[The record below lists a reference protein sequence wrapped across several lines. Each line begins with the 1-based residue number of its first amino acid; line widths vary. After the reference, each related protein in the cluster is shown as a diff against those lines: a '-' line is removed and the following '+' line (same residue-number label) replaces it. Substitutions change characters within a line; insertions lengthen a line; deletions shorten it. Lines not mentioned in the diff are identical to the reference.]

1 MATDETN
8 AQAQSEM
15 PSAPRWAHLALIS
28 CFVLLIAVVG
38 VVQVGTELTTG
49 QPVQELDVFKGP
61 LKLEHLQ
68 SYERAV
74 EDSSVV
80 AEAVR
85 KRCQWATLLAFG
97 SGTQKAVVGR
107 DRTLF
112 FRPSI
117 DAVIAPGFMADPNQ
131 EGHAVPAIVGFRDG
145 LKSLG
150 IELVVLVVPGKQTVY
165 PEWLSRRCDPADAP
179 PTNRD
184 MRLFLDELDRR
195 GVSVVDPTAALWQ
208 AKPTGE
214 MYLRH
219 DTHWTPQGL
228 DAVAD
233 ELVRQLPS
241 VQGTSRALR
250 AVPTR
255 VTSRGDLYDMLKLA
269 DLSTPFEPQD
279 VTIQRAVDAETG
291 EPIEADVG
299 APIVLLGDSFTN
311 IYSVPGMGWGD
322 HAGLGEQLALRLG
335 QSIDVIAQNDGGVNT
350 VRATLCRQSDRL
362 RGKKLVIWQ
371 FAARDLVVSSGE
383 WKQIDPDVTQP
394 TRAADAPDVTTD
406 APTEEPEPAPEEEP
420 AVEAPEPPFEPEE
433 PAPTPSPPTTEPS
446 EPEPVPAEVSA
457 DEPTEAP
464 AEAPGHPAVI
474 GRIEI
479 VSHVPDPSSVPYRN
493 CVTFI
498 KYSVEAVESG
508 EYAGAELLAVFWGM
522 RDAVLQ
528 PAARFAVGQ
537 RHRLT
542 LQPFSEQKELQRA
555 MQADDTDE
563 YTLTPYWVVSYAEP

>member
-1 MATDETN
+1 MATDEAN
-8 AQAQSEM
+8 AQAQSETSS
-15 PSAPRWAHLALIS
+15 PPKWAHLALIS

-38 VVQVGTELTTG
+38 VVQVSTELTTG

-61 LKLEHLQ
+61 LALEHLQ

-74 EDSSVV
+74 EDNSVV

-85 KRCQWATLLAFG
+85 KRCQWLTLLAFG

-117 DAVIAPGFMADPNQ
+117 DAVVAPGFMADSAQ
-131 EGHAVPAIVGFRDG
+131 EGHPLPAIVGFRDG

-150 IELVVLVVPGKQTVY
+150 IELVVLVVPGKQTIY
-165 PEWLSRRCDPADAP
+165 PEWLSRRCDPADTP

-184 MRLFLDELDRR
+184 MRLFLDELKRR
-195 GVSVVDPTAALWQ
+195 GVPVVDPTAALWQ
-208 AKPTGE
+208 AKSTAE

-219 DTHWTPQGL
+219 DTHWTPDGL

-233 ELVRQLPS
+233 DVVRQLPS
-241 VQGTSRALR
+241 VQGTGRNLR
-250 AVPTR
+250 AVPEH
-255 VTSRGDLYDMLKLA
+255 VTSRGDLYDMLKLP
-269 DLSTPFEPQD
+269 DLPTPFEPQE
-279 VTIQRAVDAETG
+279 VTIRRVVNAETG
-291 EPIEADVG
+291 EPMETDAD

-311 IYSVPGMGWGD
+311 IYSVPDMGWGD

-335 QSIDVIAQNDGGVNT
+335 QSIDIIAQNDGGVNT
-350 VRATLCRQSDRL
+350 ARATLCKQPDRL

-371 FAARDLVVSSGE
+371 FAARDLVVSNGE
-383 WKQIDPDVTQP
+383 WKRIDPDVAQP
-394 TRAADAPDVTTD
+394 TRAADGPDVTTD
-406 APTEEPEPAPEEEP
+406 APAEEPEPAPEDES
-420 AVEAPEPPFEPEE
+420 AIKQPESLPVSAE
-433 PAPTPSPPTTEPS
+433 PAPTPPPPTTEPS
-446 EPEPVPAEVSA
+446 EAETAGV
-457 DEPTEAP
+457 PTET
-464 AEAPGHPAVI
+464 PGYPVVV

-479 VSHVPDPSSVPYRN
+479 ASHVPDPSSVPYRD

-508 EYAGAELLAVFWGM
+508 EYDGAKLLAVFWGM

-542 LQPFSEQKELQRA
+542 LQPFSEQKDLQRV